1 MKKISLRTSFFIGF
15 ILSLALV
22 GIIFFFFRQNLGI
35 REEKRVDSSSI
46 IERIANIQEL
56 SVIEYHYTSVIG
68 LKSSKKFQEIS
79 IPFTGKSFLATYDGV
94 IKAGIEMDEAVVK
107 TEEKKVYIT
116 IPKAKIT
123 NHTIDESSLVVY
135 DESKNILN
143 PIKIEDYN
151 EALKSEKSSME
162 EKAKANGILT
172 HAEERAVLLL
182 RSLLTDLQFEDITVE
197 IADTN

>member
-15 ILSLALV
+15 IFSLVLIGV
-22 GIIFFFFRQNLGI
+22 LFLFFRQNLGI
-35 REEKRVDSSSI
+35 QEEKRYDSSSI
-46 IERIANIQEL
+46 VERIADIQEL

-79 IPFTGKSFLATYDGV
+79 LPFTGKSFLATYDGV

-107 TEEKKVYIT
+107 VEEKKVHIT

-123 NHTIDESSLVVY
+123 NHNIDENSLLVY

-151 EALKSEKSSME
+151 EALRSEKSSME

-182 RSLLTDLQFEDITVE
+182 RSLLMDLQFEDITVE
-197 IADTN
+197 ISDTN